1 VTWDFLHP
9 GRLWWL
15 LGVAVLGAAYVISAV
30 MRRRRALRFANV
42 AMLDRI
48 APRGRGWLRHLLAAI
63 SLVGFTIGVLALAQP
78 VDEVRVPKQRATVI
92 LALDTSL
99 SMKATDVT
107 PSRIAAAKTAAKKFV
122 RSLPPKLNVGLVSF
136 DDGARLDVA
145 PTTDRRSVLRAIDAL
160 ELSEKTAIGDA
171 VKTSINAIQRVPK
184 GADGKDVPGV
194 IVLLS
199 DGATTVG
206 LPTEEAGP
214 LAKRAGIPVWTI
226 AYGTSEGVVDI
237 TLPDT
242 GETARVRVPVDTEAL
257 QQLSRTSGGKAYTA
271 ESARDLAEVYEK
283 LGSSIG
289 YDIEQRE
296 VTWRYLAAAMAL
308 LGLSAVAGTLFFQ
321 RLP

>member
-1 VTWDFLHP
+1 MTWDFLHP

-15 LGVAVLGAAYVISAV
+15 LAVAVLAVAYVVANV
-30 MRRRRALRFANV
+30 VRRRRAVRFANV
-42 AMLDRI
+42 AMLGRI
-48 APRGRGWLRHLLAAI
+48 APQGRGWLRHVLAALTI
-63 SLVGFTIGVLALAQP
+63 AGFAIGVLGVAQP
-78 VDEVRVPKQRATVI
+78 VDEVRVPKQRATII

-99 SMKATDVT
+99 SMKATDVS
-107 PSRIAAAKTAAKKFV
+107 PSRIAAAKTAAKRFV
-122 RSLPPKLNVGLVSF
+122 RSIPPKLNVGLVSF
-136 DDGARLDVA
+136 DDGARLDVS
-145 PTTDRRSVLRAIDAL
+145 PTTDRRSVLSAIDAL

-171 VKTSINAIQRVPK
+171 VRASINAIQRVPK
-184 GADGKDVPGV
+184 GEDGKDVPGV

-214 LAKRAGIPVWTI
+214 LAKQAGIPVWTI
-226 AYGTSEGVVDI
+226 AYGTPEGVVDI

-257 QQLSRTSGGKAYTA
+257 EQLARTSGGKSYTA
-271 ESARDLAEVYEK
+271 ESAEDLAQVYRA

-289 YDIEQRE
+289 YDTEQRE
-296 VTWRYLAAAMAL
+296 VTWRYLVAALAVLGFSAL
-308 LGLSAVAGTLFFQ
+308 AGTILFQ